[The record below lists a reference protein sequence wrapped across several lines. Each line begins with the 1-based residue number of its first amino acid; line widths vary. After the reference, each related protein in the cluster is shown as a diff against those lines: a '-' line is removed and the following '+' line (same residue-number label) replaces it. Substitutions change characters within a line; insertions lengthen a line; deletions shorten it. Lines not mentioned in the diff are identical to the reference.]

1 MTDYQL
7 ALMCG
12 TDIPL
17 PEFQLILHQP
27 TIKEIAY
34 LGEDNFF
41 SALTYLCLNKNSLIT
56 DKKLQSEVT
65 NFQVLMEVLKD
76 PKIKEIKQNIL
87 LLFKILF
94 QDYKTIMTPNSI
106 IFTSSQG
113 NVMIDN
119 ENFDIF

>member
-1 MTDYQL
+1 MNDYQL

-12 TDIPL
+12 IDIPL

-76 PKIKEIKQNIL
+76 PKIKEIK
-87 LLFKILF
+87 
-94 QDYKTIMTPNSI
+94 
-106 IFTSSQG
+106 
-113 NVMIDN
+113 
-119 ENFDIF
+119 

>member
-1 MTDYQL
+1 
-7 ALMCG
+7 MCG
-12 TDIPL
+12 IDIPL

>member
-1 MTDYQL
+1 MNDYQL

-12 TDIPL
+12 IDIPL

>member
-1 MTDYQL
+1 MEYIKKYFINEWTGKKWLKKELLDGESVVVIEEGDKDSNDKLDKSYTEYRNVNGELVDVASIIYNNVMT
-7 ALMCG
+7 
-12 TDIPL
+12 
-17 PEFQLILHQP
+17 
-27 TIKEIAY
+27 TI
-34 LGEDNFF
+34 
-41 SALTYLCLNKNSLIT
+41 
-56 DKKLQSEVT
+56 
-65 NFQVLMEVLKD
+65 D

>member
-1 MTDYQL
+1 MNDYQL

-12 TDIPL
+12 IDIPL

-113 NVMIDN
+113 NVMIDS